1 MLAEWDMADSKE
13 NIDPGLEKA
22 RRGNQ
27 QTSGTGTRAT
37 HRTDEERREED
48 HTAEGIAGR
57 RKSEERGG

>member
-1 MLAEWDMADSKE
+1 MVDRPE

-37 HRTDEERREED
+37 HRTDEERVEKD

-57 RKSEERGG
+57 QKGEDRGG